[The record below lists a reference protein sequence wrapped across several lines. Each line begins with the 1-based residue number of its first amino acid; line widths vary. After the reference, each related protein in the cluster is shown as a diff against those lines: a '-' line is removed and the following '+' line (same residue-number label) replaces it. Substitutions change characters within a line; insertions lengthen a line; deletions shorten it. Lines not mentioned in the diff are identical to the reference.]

1 LIPIK
6 TPSIVKRLFPNY
18 VWDIKTRDKSIFL
31 TFDDGPTPEI
41 TCWVLNQLKAF
52 NAKATFFCIGDNIE
66 KYPHIYQSIIEQEHT
81 VGNHTYNHLKGW
93 ATKTPKYISN
103 IELTEKL
110 ICSKLFRPPY
120 GKLKRKQ
127 GKILIEKGYKI
138 IMWDVLS
145 LDWDK
150 SINGEQC
157 YQNVIKN
164 AAPGS
169 IIVFHD
175 SVKASKNLYETLPRV
190 LKFFSQKG
198 YSFKAL
204 NYI

>member
-1 LIPIK
+1 MIPIK

-175 SVKASKNLYETLPRV
+175 SVKASKNLHETLPRV

>member
-1 LIPIK
+1 MIPIK

-66 KYPHIYQSIIEQEHT
+66 KHPHIYQSIIEQGHT

-93 ATKTPKYISN
+93 TTKTPKYISN

-175 SVKASKNLYETLPRV
+175 SVKASKNLHETLPRV

>member
-1 LIPIK
+1 MIPIK